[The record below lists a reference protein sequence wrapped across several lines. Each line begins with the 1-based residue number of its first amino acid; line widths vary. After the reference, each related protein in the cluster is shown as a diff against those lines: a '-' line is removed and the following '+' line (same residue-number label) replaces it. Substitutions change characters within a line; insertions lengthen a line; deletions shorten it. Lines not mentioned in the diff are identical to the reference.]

1 MTTATSPHLAGPGT
15 DLCRITVI
23 GPAGRVD
30 LAIPAGTTMAQLLP
44 VLLIHV
50 VAESERAQPWVLQG
64 LGAEPL
70 AADGTA
76 ESLDLREG
84 EILYLRPAP
93 QAMPVLEFDDAAIGV
108 ADSLEARG
116 DRIRPA
122 VTRRLLLGVGSLMLA
137 VFGAGCF
144 TVRPGWLIAP
154 ALGVAAVVLLASAI
168 LLSRSIADTA
178 AGVIGGLWG

>member
-50 VAESERAQPWVLQG
+50 VAESERAQPWVLQR

-70 AADGTA
+70 SRTGLIAAKTVTVICV
-76 ESLDLREG
+76 ELTCLR
-84 EILYLRPAP
+84 Y
-93 QAMPVLEFDDAAIGV
+93 
-108 ADSLEARG
+108 SSAR
-116 DRIRPA
+116 
-122 VTRRLLLGVGSLMLA
+122 
-137 VFGAGCF
+137 FGA
-144 TVRPGWLIAP
+144 RNA
-154 ALGVAAVVLLASAI
+154 
-168 LLSRSIADTA
+168 R
-178 AGVIGGLWG
+178 